1 MNPTPGP
8 IRLEAGTW
16 AGIGV
21 TAVFGALMFAITP
34 WLFRIEDPAHRFI
47 LAATLAAGYLGLL
60 ISFRLGFRP
69 MLAVFIVFFTC
80 WLVIPSMY
88 QLSTNQVAWGDST
101 VLQAEPFVTNALLLN
116 LAVISLFVG
125 TYSFHSRGDR
135 SQPIPEPANPQ
146 QGTRTLLGFVLLF
159 VCASA
164 ALLPLVVGSLGGIET
179 VFATRSEATAE
190 REAHG
195 LSLATSG
202 GAMLAL
208 VSFVPAG
215 LAAVALMLCVFM
227 FSRVPLAHHPLARV
241 LSLLFLT
248 GLSFA
253 LALIYANPLANTRF
267 LALTTFGPVLLL
279 LWNPV
284 RAFRGFLTVLVL
296 FLAFLVVYPL
306 AHGLQGSA
314 FTVDTTIFAG
324 PDFDGFQQIV
334 NSMLFVEGT
343 GHSGGIYLFSALGFF
358 IPRSAWDAKASPASL
373 DVAAAS
379 DYSFVNLSL
388 PVHAE
393 IHLEYGWIGV
403 LLATWAVAWIWCR
416 LDRVWLRHSSW
427 RLLTAVLAMA
437 QVGIMRGPLGAQVPV
452 VAVAIC
458 AVLLVLLSLEPERRR
473 MAREGADPTSEH
485 P

>member
-1 MNPTPGP
+1 M
-8 IRLEAGTW
+8 
-16 AGIGV
+16 
-21 TAVFGALMFAITP
+21 VFGALLFAVSPWFFAI
-34 WLFRIEDPAHRFI
+34 EDTAHQI
-47 LAATLAAGYLGLL
+47 LLAATLATGYLGLL
-60 ISFRLGFRP
+60 LAFRTGFRP
-69 MLAVFIVFFTC
+69 MLAVFMVFFTC

-88 QLSTNQVAWGDST
+88 QLSTNQVAWGDSV
-101 VLQAEPFVTNALLLN
+101 VLQAEPFVTRALLLN
-116 LAVISLFVG
+116 LATISLFVA
-125 TYSFHSRGDR
+125 TYAFYSRNDGRHPKPRPVNRREGLR
-135 SQPIPEPANPQ
+135 SWM
-146 QGTRTLLGFVLLF
+146 GFTLLF

-164 ALLPLVVGSLGGIET
+164 ALLPLVVSSLGGIET

-190 REAHG
+190 RESQG

-215 LAAVALMLCVFM
+215 LAAVALLLCAYM
-227 FSRVPLAHHPLARV
+227 FSRVPMAQHPFGRGLA
-241 LSLLFLT
+241 LLFLA
-248 GLSFA
+248 GVSLA

-267 LALTTFGPVLLL
+267 LALTTFGPALLL

-284 RAFRGFLTVLVL
+284 RTFRGFLTVLVL

-306 AHGLQGSA
+306 AHVLQGSA

-334 NSMLFVEGT
+334 NSMMYIDGT
-343 GHSGGIYLFSALGFF
+343 GHSGGIYLLSALGFF
-358 IPRSAWDAKASPASL
+358 VPRSIWDGKSDPASL

-379 DYSFVNLSL
+379 DYNFVNLSL

-393 IHLEYGWIGV
+393 IHLEFGWIGI
-403 LLATWAVAWIWCR
+403 LLATWAAAWIWCR
-416 LDRVWLRHSSW
+416 LDRAWLRHGTW

-437 QVGIMRGPLGAQVPV
+437 QIGIMRGPLGAQIPV

-458 AVLLVLLSLEPERRR
+458 AVLLVLLSMEPARRR
-473 MAREGADPTSEH
+473 IARSTAEAAAGH
-485 P
+485 Q